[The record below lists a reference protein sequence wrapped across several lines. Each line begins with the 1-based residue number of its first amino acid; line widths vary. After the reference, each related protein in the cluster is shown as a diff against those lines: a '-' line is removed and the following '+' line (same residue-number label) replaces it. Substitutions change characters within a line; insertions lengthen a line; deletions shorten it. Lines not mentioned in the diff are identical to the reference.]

1 MVFQKQGE
9 AGIFLELR
17 NGEKRFARYANIYF
31 VERISDCCIKV
42 LPASL
47 TFAARSIYLRFYKI
61 I

>member
-1 MVFQKQGE
+1 M
-9 AGIFLELR
+9 LR
-17 NGEKRFARYANIYF
+17 NGEKFFARYANIYF